1 MSGLVEIFRR
11 ILTWDLKETLPTK
24 NKSVHKKCRGT
35 IYIAVASVKWVLS
48 ERRRFCCSRFSG
60 DISRQLKSSGTLR
73 TVALSG
79 NQFQQG
85 ALPFHTPPPNLL
97 PLSALQTP
105 VQFSPF
111 TKPTLLQV
119 KPLTFTITC
128 TCLCLRGDNT
138 RFFFVHSIAASW
150 VAHAIKM
157 SAVLKETTLYVNL
170 TFLNIYMQLDQ
181 QSVCYK
187 VDNTI

>member
-1 MSGLVEIFRR
+1 MQGNDIYCSGICKMGAVRAPEVLLQPFLRWYQPSAEKLWHFENSRSLWKLV
-11 ILTWDLKETLPTK
+11 PTR
-24 NKSVHKKCRGT
+24 ST
-35 IYIAVASVKWVLS
+35 S
-48 ERRRFCCSRFSG
+48 
-60 DISRQLKSSGTLR
+60 IS
-73 TVALSG
+73 
-79 NQFQQG
+79 
-85 ALPFHTPPPNLL
+85 HPPPNLL

-138 RFFFVHSIAASW
+138 RFFFFHSIAASW

-170 TFLNIYMQLDQ
+170 TFLNIYMQGD
-181 QSVCYK
+181 
-187 VDNTI
+187 